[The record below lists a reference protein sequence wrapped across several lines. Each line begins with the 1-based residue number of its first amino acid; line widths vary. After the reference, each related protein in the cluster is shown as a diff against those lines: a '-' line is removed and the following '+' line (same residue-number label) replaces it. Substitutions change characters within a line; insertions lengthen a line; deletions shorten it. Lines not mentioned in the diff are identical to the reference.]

1 MASNTFQA
9 AQTALNAYLDDT
21 SVTEDQRTSQL
32 QILTD
37 QIEGFWANQRNA
49 AMAGNK
55 PGGGQQRA

>member
-9 AQTALNAYLDDT
+9 AQSALQAYLDDS
-21 SVTEDQRTSQL
+21 SVSEDQRTTQL
-32 QILTD
+32 QTLTD